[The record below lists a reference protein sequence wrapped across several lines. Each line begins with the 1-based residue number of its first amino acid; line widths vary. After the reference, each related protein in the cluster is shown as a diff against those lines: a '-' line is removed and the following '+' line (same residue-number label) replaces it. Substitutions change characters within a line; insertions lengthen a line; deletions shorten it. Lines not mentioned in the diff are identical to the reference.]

1 MIGVSTAI
9 DRSSSRT
16 TIRDAID
23 ASSASSAR
31 TQNAGKEPEG
41 ENYEHDDG
49 DDSDA
54 AGLEEAAIVGAAI
67 VINEPVAALGTVV
80 EVGVDR
86 GAAFGAGAGA
96 LAYLFYLHFSVKTGE
111 PLAPPF
117 GSTDELVVLVHNS
130 PTTRFIGAD
139 GGYAGL
145 EEDLL
150 QLFASDMRMRLKIIE
165 RGELSDILP
174 ALERGAAHFAAAGV
188 SISPERK
195 KRVRFGPPYFS
206 VRKTVAY
213 RTDQRPPR
221 TIGDLIG
228 KKVAA
233 IAGSIGAE
241 QLAAELKATPTLKW
255 ETLSAHDPITL
266 IERLANGEFDN
277 VVSDSHVLALARN
290 FYPVTARAFDIGT
303 PVELAWAFPKN
314 VNPLLINQAHEFFR
328 RIHANGT
335 LRALQERYFGHVER
349 LTRYDVLNFLQ
360 RRGSVLPRYR
370 AMFVEAEE
378 LTGIDWRLI
387 AALGF
392 QESHWDPLA
401 TSPTGVR
408 GLMMLTSETA
418 DRMGVTDRLDA
429 HQNILAGAR
438 YLSMLKDSLP
448 EQIRDPDRTWMT
460 LAAYNIGYGH
470 LEDARVLAQREGLNP
485 NLWSD
490 LKIALPLLSRSDYYT
505 TVKRGFAR
513 GGEAVVLTENIRNFY
528 DILLRYEKPH
538 TPLFDDL
545 LAPELEIESPLQIMP

>member
-1 MIGVSTAI
+1 MATSVPLHKSVLFYLQWIALRMSELRKLA
-9 DRSSSRT
+9 
-16 TIRDAID
+16 
-23 ASSASSAR
+23 
-31 TQNAGKEPEG
+31 PEV
-41 ENYEHDDG
+41 
-49 DDSDA
+49 
-54 AGLEEAAIVGAAI
+54 LRMTF
-67 VINEPVAALGTVV
+67 LGHRWKVFAV
-80 EVGVDR
+80 LV
-86 GAAFGAGAGA
+86 AGA
-96 LAYLFYLHFSVKTGE
+96 LGYVAYIHVGAKPRE
-111 PLAPPF
+111 PLAPLF
-117 GSTDELVVLVHNS
+117 GSTDEMVVLVRNS

-139 GGYAGL
+139 GAYAGL

-150 QLFASDMRMRLKIIE
+150 QLFASDMRMRLKIVE
-165 RGELSDILP
+165 RSEPSDILP
-174 ALERGAAHFAAAGV
+174 ALERGVAHFAAAGL

-195 KRVRFGPPYFS
+195 KRFQFGPSYFS

-213 RTDQRPPR
+213 RTDDRPPR
-221 TIGDLIG
+221 IIGDLIG
-228 KKVAA
+228 KRVAV
-233 IAGSIGAE
+233 IEGSNGAE
-241 QLAAELKATPTLKW
+241 QLAAELKTTPTLQW
-255 ETLSAHDPITL
+255 QSITAHDPLTL

-290 FYPVTARAFDIGT
+290 FYPMTARAFDLGA

-314 VNPLLINQAHEFFR
+314 VNPLLVNQAHEFFR
-328 RIHANGT
+328 RIRANGT

-349 LTRYDVLNFLQ
+349 LNRYDVLNFLQ
-360 RRGSVLPRYR
+360 RRSTVLPRYR
-370 AMFVEAEE
+370 AMFVEAQE

-448 EQIRDPDRTWMT
+448 GQIRDPDRTWMS

-470 LEDARVLAQREGLNP
+470 LEDARVLAQRERLNP
-485 NLWSD
+485 NSWSD
-490 LKIALPLLSRSDYYT
+490 LKIALPLLARSDYYT

-538 TPLFDDL
+538 KPLFDDFL
-545 LAPELEIESPLQIMP
+545 EPEPEPDLSVPIMP